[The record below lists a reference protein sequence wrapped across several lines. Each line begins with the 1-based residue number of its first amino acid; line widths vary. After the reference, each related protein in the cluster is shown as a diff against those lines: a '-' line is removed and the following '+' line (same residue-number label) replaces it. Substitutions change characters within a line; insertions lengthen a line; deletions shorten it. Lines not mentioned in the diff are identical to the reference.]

1 MRYLKV
7 GDRVRVREEIDQEPD
22 ATIQPM
28 ELGTITKRYEA
39 YGSHIMVIKWD
50 NPYKGL
56 AYWNN
61 SITIMEPYGSLDG
74 ILDKIEAIDR
84 AGADLARPLA
94 YLQQDSDTPLTADGR
109 EPAKPYLS
117 ISEDKLP

>member
-7 GDRVRVREEIDQEPD
+7 GDRVRVREAIDQEPD

-28 ELGTITKRYEA
+28 ELGTVTKHYEA

-84 AGADLARPLA
+84 TGADTRAPARVLAA
-94 YLQQDSDTPLTADGR
+94 G
-109 EPAKPYLS
+109 
-117 ISEDKLP
+117 